1 MSKTVT
7 NFLDAIEEPS
17 DINEHLIALYS
28 LAARCRSVVELGV
41 RYGVSSTALIAARP
55 DSLVSYDIELEPKA
69 VERFKDGQDDGVN
82 CKLIKASSFDI
93 TLADDVDMLFIDTD
107 HTYDCLSR
115 ELSLHG
121 NKPSKYLVFHDTV
134 SFAHQLM
141 PAINE
146 FLSANSHWT
155 LYKHFEHNNGL
166 MVLSHV

>member
-134 SFAHQLM
+134 SFAYQLI

-146 FLSANSHWT
+146 FLSANSHWI

-166 MVLSHV
+166 MVLSRV